1 MFLPPTL
8 GLDGVIIVAD
18 GLSLREFVSPLLCL
32 ITQRE
37 STEFHMSARAKWPR
51 DYSLLT
57 L

>member
-18 GLSLREFVSPLLCL
+18 GVTAVVSDYAE
-32 ITQRE
+32 RE
-37 STEFHMSARAKWPR
+37 SNEFHGSARPKWPR
-51 DYSLLT
+51 DYSLLI